1 MRSLFCN
8 DTPARVGFFLTG
20 DQMRFVTPAAFAFL
34 TALSLSAPAL
44 AAGFDNIILSSTE
57 GAEQTETTFA
67 TDTPKLY
74 LSATIT
80 DDVPSGSKLT
90 VAWISIDSGG
100 VAPANYR
107 IDEVSFDV
115 GALDNRLD
123 ASLSKPNNGWPVG
136 TYEVELIVDGKV
148 EETVPFAV
156 K

>member
-1 MRSLFCN
+1 
-8 DTPARVGFFLTG
+8 
-20 DQMRFVTPAAFAFL
+20 MRFITTTAFAFL
-34 TALSLSAPAL
+34 TAITLSIPSL
-44 AAGFDNIILSSTE
+44 AAGFENIILSSTE
-57 GAEQTETTFA
+57 GADATESTFA

-74 LSATIT
+74 LSAHIT
-80 DDVPSGSKLT
+80 DDVSSGSKLT

-100 VAPANYR
+100 VAPPNYK

-136 TYEVELIVDGKV
+136 TYQVEIIVDGKL
-148 EETVPFAV
+148 EETVPFSV